1 MAQILD
7 AEADDSDVLLP
18 LTLSLNQTPSPEQA
32 DRVIQTY
39 RGIVNLMA
47 GLMLRLDQEG
57 ESDILLQEMRTA
69 THQSVRPILHQA
81 SGVA

>member
-7 AEADDSDVLLP
+7 AEADDSAVLSP
-18 LTLSLNQTPSPEQA
+18 LTVSLNQTPSPVQA
-32 DRVIQTY
+32 DRVIQNY

-47 GLMLRLDQEG
+47 GLLLKLDQEG

-69 THQSVRPILHQA
+69 THQSVRPILHHA
-81 SGVA
+81 SCVA